1 MSYCTS
7 GIFQSYAYM
16 GLEHSESLEH
26 ATSAFVTCNDIR
38 NLHSEKWCVP
48 SKKLEKIEDIYLGT
62 KYYNNILTLKD
73 DIFCVFLAN
82 GQLMRMFYT
91 NQCYDSTQ
99 NLSRWSLIPLFLDYC
114 LMDGLFCSEL
124 DLGHHNCRIQL
135 SNDFSSIYTF
145 DCQLVVWS
153 STICWKTYQQAIS
166 FAFQATKLRRAFKIS
181 IIWASFYVLVF
192 HTILNQI
199 LTRASTQEF
208 LLDVTQPS
216 SVNNSSRKQI

>member
-145 DCQLVVWS
+145 DCLLVVWS
-153 STICWKTYQQAIS
+153 STQ
-166 FAFQATKLRRAFKIS
+166 FAEKHINKPFPLHFKRQNCEEHSRFPLFELLFMFWSS
-181 IIWASFYVLVF
+181 IQFWMKY
-192 HTILNQI
+192 
-199 LTRASTQEF
+199 
-208 LLDVTQPS
+208 
-216 SVNNSSRKQI
+216 